1 MIQKIQVND
10 RKNRNKN
17 INKATIIVSNNKKR
31 KRERK
36 FQPSENIMT
45 RITWLR
51 AFRGIQMTWENVLCY
66 HHYHYGVKIAKSQ
79 QYLILK
85 NLKKMA

>member
-36 FQPSENIMT
+36 FQPSENMT

-51 AFRGIQMTWENVLCY
+51 AFRGI
-66 HHYHYGVKIAKSQ
+66 
-79 QYLILK
+79 
-85 NLKKMA
+85 

>member
-10 RKNRNKN
+10 RNNRNKN

-31 KRERK
+31 TRERK

-45 RITWLR
+45 WIT
-51 AFRGIQMTWENVLCY
+51 
-66 HHYHYGVKIAKSQ
+66 
-79 QYLILK
+79 
-85 NLKKMA
+85 